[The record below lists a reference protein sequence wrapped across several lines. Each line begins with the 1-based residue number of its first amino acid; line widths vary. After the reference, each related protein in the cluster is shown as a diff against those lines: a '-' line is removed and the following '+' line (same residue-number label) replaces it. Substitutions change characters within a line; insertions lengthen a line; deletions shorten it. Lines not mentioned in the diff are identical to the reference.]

1 MISIFTQEAIKEEV
15 KMTISHYQTNSVYK
29 LCDRFHIEIFS
40 NNLGQAMGL
49 LQYYNNQPL
58 IHIHTNAPHK
68 KFSIAYILGYF
79 FFNFDPDNS
88 VLFDSLEDQEA
99 ITFATELL
107 LTDEIIFANLD
118 QVRKLTIGEIA
129 KFFNLPI
136 PAIQIKINGIS
147 DGRILFPYF

>member
-15 KMTISHYQTNSVYK
+15 KMTVSHYQTNNVYE
-29 LCDRFHIEIFS
+29 LCNRFRIEIFS
-40 NNLGQAMGL
+40 NNLGKSMGL

-79 FFNFDPDNS
+79 SFNFDPDNS
-88 VLFDSLEDQEA
+88 VLFDGLENQEA

-107 LTDEIIFANLD
+107 LTDEMILANLN
-118 QVRKLTIGEIA
+118 QVRKLTTGEIA
-129 KFFNLPI
+129 KFFNLPV

-147 DGRILFPYF
+147 DGRILFPHF